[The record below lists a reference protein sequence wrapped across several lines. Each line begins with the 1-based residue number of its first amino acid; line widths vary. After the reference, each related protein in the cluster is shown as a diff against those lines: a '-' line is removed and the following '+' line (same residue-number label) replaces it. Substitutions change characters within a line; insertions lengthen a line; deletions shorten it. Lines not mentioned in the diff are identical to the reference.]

1 MKWVYGIVVAFVVA
15 VIAAS
20 FIGRSLVEEEVQII
34 ASTTSTAVSI
44 DETTTVDTGS
54 PVSVATTVLSATT
67 IAGPP
72 RFSSAEIAVHNTTAS
87 CWLLIDARV
96 YDVSTYLTQH
106 PAGSRTITPWCGRE
120 STVAFKTEDGEGT
133 HSSRAYGDLAAYEIG
148 VLAG

>member
-15 VIAAS
+15 VIAVS
-20 FIGRSLVEEEVQII
+20 FIGRSLVEEEVQTI
-34 ASTTSTAVSI
+34 ASTTSTTVSS
-44 DETTTVDTGS
+44 DVAPTVSTD
-54 PVSVATTVLSATT
+54 TTVLPATT

-96 YDVSTYLTQH
+96 YDVSMYLSRH
-106 PAGSRTITPWCGRE
+106 PAGSRTITPWCGKE
-120 STVAFKTEDGEGT
+120 STVAFDTEDGEGT
-133 HSSRAYGDLAAYEIG
+133 HSSRAYDDLAAYEIG

>member
-20 FIGRSLVEEEVQII
+20 FIGRSLVEDEVLTV
-34 ASTTSTAVSI
+34 ASTTSTAISIEVSATVGTESTLGT
-44 DETTTVDTGS
+44 DTTVQ
-54 PVSVATTVLSATT
+54 PVST
-67 IAGPP
+67 IAGPA
-72 RFSSAEIAVHNTTAS
+72 RFTSAEIAVHNTTSS

-96 YDVSTYLTQH
+96 YDVSTYLSRH

-120 STVAFKTEDGEGT
+120 STVAFHTEDGEGT
-133 HSSRAYGDLAAYEIG
+133 HSSRAYVDLAAYEIG

>member
-20 FIGRSLVEEEVQII
+20 FIGQSLGEDEVLTV
-34 ASTTSTAVSI
+34 ASTTSIAISI
-44 DETTTVDTGS
+44 DVSTTLGTESTLGTDTTVQ
-54 PVSVATTVLSATT
+54 PVTTV
-67 IAGPP
+67 AGPT
-72 RFSSAEIAVHNTTAS
+72 RFTSAEIAVHNTTSS

-96 YDVSTYLTQH
+96 YDVSTYLSRH

-120 STVAFKTEDGEGT
+120 STVAFDTEDGEGT
-133 HSSRAYGDLAAYEIG
+133 HSSRAYVDLAAYEIG